1 MIHFK
6 SAKAELTTALKAG
19 QTSAK
24 TATFNKKPLS
34 KAAQAK
40 AAQAKAD
47 NIKWERPSLV
57 AIHRA
62 MAGNDLAAGNLLH
75 HIVFEWGNRRRKLER
90 GGQKWLAHSSAAW
103 AIASG
108 LSFGEFKNRA
118 LPRLKKECP
127 FITARGMGSGPA
139 KKLWISINEAAL
151 REHYNYVTG
160 WDLDLYS
167 AQLNAIGP
175 GFEKV

>member
-1 MIHFK
+1 MKHFK

-34 KAAQAK
+34 KVAQAK

-62 MAGNDLAAGNLLH
+62 MTGNDWAAGTYCITLCSSGATAERSWNVVVRSGWLIAGMLGPLLR
-75 HIVFEWGNRRRKLER
+75 V
-90 GGQKWLAHSSAAW
+90 
-103 AIASG
+103 
-108 LSFGEFKNRA
+108 
-118 LPRLKKECP
+118 
-127 FITARGMGSGPA
+127 
-139 KKLWISINEAAL
+139 
-151 REHYNYVTG
+151 
-160 WDLDLYS
+160 
-167 AQLNAIGP
+167 
-175 GFEKV
+175 